1 MINRAALLL
10 KYKEPAIAW
19 INEADPMQGGPG
31 LTAED
36 VNSDRP
42 VYLIADHAADTP
54 KALEKWI
61 KTNLDVLWEEELE
74 GWYTDSALWPKNR
87 NYALFT
93 KWFEVE
99 CHTVLI
105 DTVGG
110 LIADDDA

>member
-10 KYKEPAIAW
+10 KYKESAIAW

-31 LTAED
+31 LTPED

-42 VYLIADHAADTP
+42 VYLISDQAADTP

-61 KTNLDVLWEEELE
+61 KTNLDVLFESELE
-74 GWYTDSALWPKNR
+74 GWYTDPDLWPKNR
-87 NYALFT
+87 TFALFK

-110 LIADDDA
+110 LIVDDDA